1 MRCKLILRIAENI
14 LMNPGNDKFMHVN
27 RTGERVKTLIME
39 LRGTVELMVE
49 VSFFHP
55 GIRTRRFWFTLDGIF
70 CQGEYQTAKFNSTWV
85 ERKLIHA
92 QVQGPRTVAS
102 VQPKTHRETPYWH
115 QLFKGNTEH
124 RDKQEW
130 WRRAWATSTGHKRK
144 GRKD

>member
-55 GIRTRRFWFTLDGIF
+55 GIRTRRF
-70 CQGEYQTAKFNSTWV
+70 
-85 ERKLIHA
+85 
-92 QVQGPRTVAS
+92 
-102 VQPKTHRETPYWH
+102 
-115 QLFKGNTEH
+115 
-124 RDKQEW
+124 
-130 WRRAWATSTGHKRK
+130 
-144 GRKD
+144 